1 MTDLE
6 KKVMIR
12 LCAKSVAETDLYK
25 DREVQNLIDW
35 VCLSKQIK
43 ENNKTIHNLIG
54 EHKKMDLLYNYK

>member
-1 MTDLE
+1 
-6 KKVMIR
+6 MIR

-54 EHKKMDLLYNYK
+54 EHKKMDSLYN